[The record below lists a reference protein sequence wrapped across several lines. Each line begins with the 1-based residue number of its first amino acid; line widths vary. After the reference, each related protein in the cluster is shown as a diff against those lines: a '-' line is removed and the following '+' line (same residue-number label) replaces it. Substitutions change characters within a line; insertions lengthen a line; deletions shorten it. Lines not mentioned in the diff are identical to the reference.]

1 MTIQEGV
8 MPQFNIAD
16 AKSHF
21 SELVQKA
28 LTGEDVVIA
37 RDNKPI
43 LRLVPVKKVCKT
55 RQPGSAK
62 GKILFIAP
70 DFDEPLADFS
80 EYR

>member
-1 MTIQEGV
+1 

-28 LTGEDVVIA
+28 LTGEEVIIA

-43 LRLVPVKKVCKT
+43 LKLVPVKTAVHSRK
-55 RQPGSAK
+55 PGSAK
-62 GKILFIAP
+62 GKILFVAP